1 MPYIPQDFR
10 TEELVKT
17 IKQLSILIQTSK
29 ARESMGGAYSP
40 GVLNYTISMIVN
52 ELLKLNLPNPS
63 YAHINK
69 VIGVLECVKLE
80 LYRRVA
86 GPYED
91 EMIEKNG
98 DIYPND

>member
-1 MPYIPQDFR
+1 MPYIAKEHRTHELNEAINTLVNLVENSNSRDAAGDFH
-10 TEELVKT
+10 
-17 IKQLSILIQTSK
+17 
-29 ARESMGGAYSP
+29 P
-40 GVLNYTISMIVN
+40 GVLNYSISMI
-52 ELLKLNLPNPS
+52 
-63 YAHINK
+63 INK
-69 VIGVLECVKLE
+69 ILNYNKVSYSNINKLVGVLECVKLE